1 MAGTAGELEL
11 GAHVGRVPF
20 NTPHI
25 PATDLQELL
34 QAIANGIISGNGP
47 KTREA
52 EAALAV
58 MHGGSPTLLTTS
70 CTHALELAARTL
82 RLSPGDEVIVP
93 SYTFVSTASAFVLAG
108 ATPVFCDV
116 DPLTLNAVPEQ
127 VEALITDRTRAVC
140 IVHYAGI
147 GAEPQVFEQLTKD
160 RGIALVEDNAH
171 GLGGGWAGRPL
182 GTFGDL
188 STLSFHETKN
198 ITCGEGGALVV
209 NREELFA
216 DAEILREK
224 GTNRT
229 NFLRG
234 KVDKYT
240 WVDSGSS
247 WVMSD
252 LLAGL
257 LLGQLRRFEN
267 IQSQRLRTWDGYFE
281 GLAEWAVEHE
291 VRTPHIPDAATHT
304 AHAFFLRFPSRK
316 GRDRYMAYM
325 KDHGVHTAFH
335 YQALHLSDEGR
346 RRGKAPFPLPVSEEA
361 SETLVRLPLSASL
374 TPSQAEKVID
384 LTLSYQPSNS
394 TT

>member
-1 MAGTAGELEL
+1 MADSTKELEL
-11 GAHVGRVPF
+11 GADSGRVPF

-52 EAALAV
+52 EAVLAE
-58 MHGGSPTLLTTS
+58 MHVGSPTLLTTS

-82 RLSPGDEVIVP
+82 RLGPGDEVIVP

-127 VEALITDRTRAVC
+127 VDALINDRTRAVC
-140 IVHYAGI
+140 IVHYAGV
-147 GAEPQVFEQLTKD
+147 GAEPEAFERLAHD

-198 ITCGEGGALVV
+198 ITCGEGGALIV

-257 LLGQLRRFEN
+257 LIGQLRRFDE
-267 IQSQRLRTWDGYFE
+267 IQSQRLRSWERYFDGLQ
-281 GLAEWAVEHE
+281 GWAQENA
-291 VRTPHIPDAATHT
+291 VRLPHIPDAATHT
-304 AHAFFLRFPSRK
+304 AHAFFLRFPSR
-316 GRDRYMAYM
+316 GERDRYMGFM
-325 KDHGVHTAFH
+325 KGGGVHTAFH

-374 TPSQAEKVID
+374 TQSQAEKVID
-384 LTLSYQPSNS
+384 LTLSYRL
-394 TT
+394 